1 VKNGRNPLKS
11 SHFLSF
17 GHYPIPQWA
26 VGKLRKVGPNLRE
39 LRPTL
44 VRDYQLEVQT
54 HFPRLERSWSTW
66 T

>member
-1 VKNGRNPLKS
+1 MG
-11 SHFLSF
+11 
-17 GHYPIPQWA
+17 G
-26 VGKLRKVGPNLRE
+26 GKQRKVGPNLRE